1 MKEPLFALSGGIQVP
16 AGYQRF
22 LLAALDGGAA
32 PGGAGWQDRRM
43 AESCPEAWRR
53 IIVGAGKS
61 WVVFAQGTCVVLPN
75 PDPATDLA
83 AAATALLREYGPVHV
98 GSPAGDFDVVTLDP
112 GPGWAVTCHHPD
124 ILTYVAPDEVP
135 GGEDLVVG
143 LHGRG
148 KRDQDA
154 HELKVLHVE
163 DAR

>member
-1 MKEPLFALSGGIQVP
+1 
-16 AGYQRF
+16 
-22 LLAALDGGAA
+22 
-32 PGGAGWQDRRM
+32 M
-43 AESCPEAWRR
+43 AESYPEAWRR
-53 IIVGAGKS
+53 AIVGAGKS
-61 WVVFAQGTCVVLPN
+61 WVVFAQGTCVVLAN
-75 PDPATDLA
+75 PEPAADLT

-135 GGEDLVVG
+135 DGEDLVVG

-154 HELKVLHVE
+154 RELSVLHVE